1 VTRPCQEIAWNLCCW
16 LLTLASMAAE
26 REIRDDLVAISPIQ
40 LVSLLDP
47 FVVSGEIAIYL
58 AITGSLAWLVTWRF
72 IEG

>member
-1 VTRPCQEIAWNLCCW
+1 
-16 LLTLASMAAE
+16 MAAE